1 MSGQRITVDWQGSY
15 SATIYPDAIADDLD
29 SDASDDEIHEAIVAS
44 AIDEAEE
51 QSPRGS
57 YVRYVDE
64 DLIAAVRAAL
74 EARKAAS

>member
-29 SDASDDEIHEAIVAS
+29 SDASDDEIHEASVAS

-64 DLIAAVRAAL
+64 DLIAAVRAAIK
-74 EARKAAS
+74 ERAP